1 MKKLALLI
9 SSALLVTAC
18 GGGGSGDGNSST
30 GGGSANLT
38 KVTNDSARGMSG
50 SAKTVD
56 PAAARGVVNNFGSS
70 GNQGVSQVAK
80 AAFYGMRAA
89 SQSETVPC
97 YRGNGQIVATVEQQQ
112 GDNGVA
118 SLSIDKCSLSDDLNI
133 LANGKLRMAVK
144 DEAFTIDGN
153 FVLRDE
159 NKAEN
164 LLALNSLKFAFSA
177 KTGIAF
183 SSTITAD
190 GNTHNVTFAQTAISG
205 PSSNI
210 TTSLKIEGADSTWVE
225 VVRVADVY
233 GTEASCEVTQSAGLS
248 LTKEDGCSLLRL

>member
-89 SQSETVPC
+89 SQSETYPC
-97 YRGNGQIVATVEQQQ
+97 YQHNGKIVTTVEQQN
-112 GDNGVA
+112 DKSVV
-118 SLSIDKCSLSDDLNI
+118 SLSIQRCSLSDDLNI
-133 LANGKLRMAVK
+133 FANGKFGMVAQ
-144 DEAFTIDGN
+144 DGTFTIDGN

-164 LLALNSLKFAFSA
+164 LLVLNPLNFAFNSN
-177 KTGIAF
+177 TGIVF

-190 GNTHNVTFAQTAISG
+190 SNTHNVTFTQSVISES
-205 PSSNI
+205 SSNI

-225 VVRVADVY
+225 VVRIADAS
-233 GTEASCEVTQSAGLS
+233 GTETSCEVTQSAGLS